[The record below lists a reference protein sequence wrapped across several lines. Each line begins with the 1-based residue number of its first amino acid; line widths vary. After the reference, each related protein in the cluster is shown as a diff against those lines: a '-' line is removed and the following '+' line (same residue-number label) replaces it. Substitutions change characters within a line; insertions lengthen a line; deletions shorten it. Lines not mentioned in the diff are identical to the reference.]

1 MRFKVPQNVQREDT
15 IIGPLTLKQM
25 GILGAGGGLTYAVF
39 ITLSKSYF
47 IEVWLPPVFILTIIT
62 LAAAFLKIHS
72 LPFHQFLMH
81 LIEYHYLPKKR
92 VWVQGSTNTQTIF
105 IEEKQKAET
114 QTIEKPPIDINEIA
128 KTLDSHDKKQALQAM
143 IKQNYQ

>member
-25 GILGAGGGLTYAVF
+25 GILGAGGGITYTVF

-62 LAAAFLKIHS
+62 LAVAFLKIHS

-92 VWVQGSTNTQTIF
+92 IWIQNSTNIQTIF
-105 IEEKQKAET
+105 TEEKEKEPT
-114 QTIEKPPIDINEIA
+114 QTIEKPPVDINEIA
-128 KTLDSHDKKQALQAM
+128 KTLDSSDKKHALQAM